1 MVANSESGLHA
12 SPLVPFPTLA
22 LAENLCE
29 VYLRRDYHYAL
40 ESAQL
45 HLSSTR
51 SGFAPFDFGQFGPK
65 IGVFL
70 LKTLRK
76 SSKSL
81 AAPQA
86 CLHEPGNF
94 RGST

>member
-1 MVANSESGLHA
+1 MVANSESGLFA
-12 SPLVPFPTLA
+12 APRVPFPTPD

-45 HLSSTR
+45 HLSSAR
-51 SGFAPFDFGQFGPK
+51 SGFAPFDFGMFGPK
-65 IGVFL
+65 TSAFL

-76 SSKSL
+76 SGKSL

-86 CLHEPGNF
+86 CLHSPRNF
-94 RGST
+94 RASA